1 MAIPHLAGWQLEV
14 VDIRDDVVLEEFDR
28 VVGSE
33 GEQGLA
39 ETEQRDVKAVA

>member
-1 MAIPHLAGWQLEV
+1 MPDLTRWQLKV
-14 VDIRDDVVLEEFDR
+14 VDVRDDVVLEEFDR